1 MVKSTPSLAP
11 GLYVVATPIGNL
23 GDMTLRAIEVLQQ
36 ASVIA
41 CEDSRVTGRLCQRF
55 GIETPLTPYH
65 DHVADL
71 VRPALVRR
79 AGTEAVALVSDAG
92 TPLISDPGYKLVR
105 EASAAGSH
113 VVAAPGPSAV
123 LAALVVSGLPTD
135 AFFFAGFLPP
145 RQSARRRRIEELQNV
160 PGSLVFYEAPQRL
173 SEALADL
180 AAVLGQRPAAVARE
194 LTKLHEEAVRADL
207 PTLARDY
214 AGLDVKGEIVIVVGP
229 PVRAAVGDDE
239 IADMLTRVL
248 ETSRLA
254 DASGA
259 VAEALQVPRS
269 RVYDIGLRLKRAR
282 DEQR

>member
-105 EASAAGSH
+105 DCKAARVTVTSIPGACAA
-113 VVAAPGPSAV
+113 VAALCVA
-123 LAALVVSGLPTD
+123 GLPSD
-135 AFFFAGFLPP
+135 RFCFAGFLPTKDA
-145 RQSARRRRIEELQNV
+145 ARRRALQDV
-160 PGSLVFYEAPQRL
+160 ADIPATLIFYESPQRL
-173 SEALADL
+173 GESL
-180 AAVLGQRPAAVARE
+180 AAMASVLGDRPACIARE
-194 LTKLHEEAVRADL
+194 LTKLHE
-207 PTLARDY
+207 TLYEGSLTALAARF
-214 AGLDVKGEIVIVVGP
+214 ASGIVKGEVVIVAGP
-229 PVRAAVGDDE
+229 PLAQPREAVDLDALLDEALARAP
-239 IADMLTRVL
+239 LKQ
-248 ETSRLA
+248 
-254 DASGA
+254 A
-259 VAEALQVPRS
+259 VAEVTAATGLPRKQVYAKAL
-269 RVYDIGLRLKRAR
+269 AR
-282 DEQR
+282 HEG